1 MNTAWVISAAT
12 CGLIRRKNSAM
23 SVNEF
28 DFSDKDFKRVKSLV
42 YDFAGI
48 DLNDSKKNL
57 VYNRLAKRIRF
68 LQMNRF
74 SEYLDYVEEV
84 GEEEFVNLINAI
96 TTNLTFFFREN
107 HHFEYLANQ
116 VIPHLL
122 AKNKT
127 SKKIRIWS
135 AGCSTGEEPYSLAV
149 VLKEAVPTGWDAR
162 VLATDLD
169 TTVVETAQRG
179 VYNIERLK
187 GVSEARKKRWFLKGT
202 GERSGFVKVK
212 PELQKMIDFG
222 QINLMNEWPIRDKI
236 DVIFCRNVVIYFDK
250 PTQSKLFN
258 RYADLLQDEGHLFIG
273 HSESLYKV
281 CDRFELL
288 GQTVYRKLR

>member
-1 MNTAWVISAAT
+1 
-12 CGLIRRKNSAM
+12 M

-28 DFSDKDFKRVKSLV
+28 EFSDKDFQRVKSMV
-42 YDFAGI
+42 YEFAGI

-68 LQMNRF
+68 LDMQKF
-74 SEYLDYVEEV
+74 SQYLDYVEQV

-107 HHFEYLANQ
+107 HHFEYLAEK

-122 AKNKT
+122 EKNKV

-135 AGCSTGEEPYSLAV
+135 AGCSTGEEPYSLSI
-149 VLKEAVPTGWDAR
+149 VLKEAVPSGWDAR

-187 GVSEARKKRWFLKGT
+187 GVSETRKKRWFLKGT

-212 PELQKMIDFG
+212 PELQQIIDFG
-222 QINLMNEWPIRDKI
+222 QINLMNEWPIKDKI

-250 PTQSKLFN
+250 PTQSRLFN
-258 RYADLLQDEGHLFIG
+258 RYADLLPEDGHLFIG

-288 GQTVYRKLR
+288 GQTIYRKLR

>member
-1 MNTAWVISAAT
+1 
-12 CGLIRRKNSAM
+12 M
-23 SVNEF
+23 SEREF
-28 DFSDKDFKRVKSLV
+28 DFTESDFVRVKTLV
-42 YDFAGI
+42 YEFAGI

-68 LQMNRF
+68 LGMDSF
-74 SEYLDYVEEV
+74 ASYLDFVQAQ
-84 GEEEFVNLINAI
+84 GEEEFVHLINAI

-107 HHFEYLANQ
+107 HHFEYLANT
-116 VIPHLL
+116 VIPSLL
-122 AKNKT
+122 EANKA

-149 VLKEAVPTGWDAR
+149 ILKEVVPPGWDAR

-169 TTVVETAQRG
+169 TNVVNTGMTG
-179 VYNIERLK
+179 VYKIDRLK
-187 GVSEARKKRWFLKGT
+187 GVTEERKKRWFLKG
-202 GERSGFVKVK
+202 SGSKSGLVKVK
-212 PELQKMIDFG
+212 PELQEIIDFG
-222 QINLMNEWPIRDKI
+222 QINLMNEWPIKDNI

-250 PTQSKLFN
+250 ETQSKLFN
-258 RYADLLQDEGHLFIG
+258 RYADLLPNNGHLFIG

-288 GQTVYRKLR
+288 GQTIYQKIR

>member
-1 MNTAWVISAAT
+1 
-12 CGLIRRKNSAM
+12 M

-28 DFSDKDFKRVKSLV
+28 DFSDKDFKRVKSMV

-48 DLNDSKKNL
+48 DLNESKKNL

-74 SEYLDYVEEV
+74 GEYLDYVEEV

-135 AGCSTGEEPYSLAV
+135 AGCSTGEEPYSLAI

-187 GVSEARKKRWFLKGT
+187 GVSEARKKRWFLKGS
-202 GERSGFVKVK
+202 GEREGFVKVK
-212 PELQKMIDFG
+212 PELQQIIDFG

-258 RYADLLQDEGHLFIG
+258 RYADLLQQDGHLFIG

>member
-1 MNTAWVISAAT
+1 MNND
-12 CGLIRRKNSAM
+12 R
-23 SVNEF
+23 EF
-28 DFSDKDFKRVKSLV
+28 SFNDKDFARVKTVV

-68 LQMNRF
+68 LEMNSF
-74 SEYLDYVEEV
+74 AEYLDFVDRE
-84 GEEEFVNLINAI
+84 GEAEFVHLINAI

-107 HHFEYLANQ
+107 HHFEYLANT
-116 VIPHLL
+116 VIPMLL
-122 AKNKT
+122 ERNKT

-135 AGCSTGEEPYSLAV
+135 AGCSTGEEPYSIAI
-149 VLKEAVPTGWDAR
+149 VLKEAVPAGWNAR

-169 TTVVETAQRG
+169 TNVVETGQAG
-179 VYNIERLK
+179 VYKMDRLK
-187 GVSEARKKRWFLKGT
+187 GVSEARKKRWFYKGT
-202 GERSGFVKVK
+202 GAREGYVRVK
-212 PELQKMIDFG
+212 PELQEIIDFG
-222 QINLMNEWPIRDKI
+222 QINLMNDWPIKDKV

-250 PTQSKLFN
+250 TTQARLFD
-258 RYADLLQDEGHLFIG
+258 RYANLLPDDGHLFIG

-288 GQTVYRKLR
+288 GQTIYRKIR

>member
-1 MNTAWVISAAT
+1 
-12 CGLIRRKNSAM
+12 M

-28 DFSDKDFKRVKSLV
+28 DFSDKDFKRVKSMV

-48 DLNDSKKNL
+48 DLNESKKNL

-68 LQMNRF
+68 LQMSRF

-135 AGCSTGEEPYSLAV
+135 AGCSTGEEPYSLAI
-149 VLKEAVPTGWDAR
+149 VLKEAVPAGWDAR

-179 VYNIERLK
+179 VYNVERLK

-212 PELQKMIDFG
+212 PELQQIIDFG

>member
-1 MNTAWVISAAT
+1 
-12 CGLIRRKNSAM
+12 M
-23 SVNEF
+23 SEREF
-28 DFSDKDFKRVKSLV
+28 DFTEKDFLRVKTVV
-42 YDFAGI
+42 YNFAGI

-68 LQMNRF
+68 LDMNSF
-74 SEYLDYVEEV
+74 SSYLDYVEEQ
-84 GEEEFVNLINAI
+84 GEAEFVHLINAI

-116 VIPHLL
+116 VIPMLL
-122 AKNKT
+122 EKNKA

-135 AGCSTGEEPYSLAV
+135 AGCSTGEEPYSLAI
-149 VLKEAVPTGWDAR
+149 VLKEAVPSGWDAR

-169 TTVVETAQRG
+169 TNVVQTGQTG
-179 VYNIERLK
+179 VYKIDRLK
-187 GVSEARKKRWFLKGT
+187 GVSDERKKRWFLKG
-202 GERSGFVKVK
+202 SGAREGYVRVK
-212 PELQKMIDFG
+212 PELQQVIDFG
-222 QINLMNEWPIRDKI
+222 QINLMNEWPIRDAI

-250 PTQSKLFN
+250 ETQARLFD
-258 RYADLLQDEGHLFIG
+258 RYANLLPDNGHLFIG

-288 GQTVYRKLR
+288 GQTIYRKIR